1 MTPDALAGAVPA
13 LVAVI
18 APVFAGAGLGWIW
31 VRLGR
36 PFDAAMVSDLASN
49 VGTPFLVFAA
59 LTKLDMAPAAL
70 AEMAAA
76 ALLGYA
82 LAGAA
87 AALALAAARLS
98 WRDYLPALV
107 FGNAGNMGLP
117 LCLFA
122 YGDAGLA
129 LAVAYFAVTTMLQF
143 TLGVGIAAGTMS
155 PARVLRTPVLYAVA
169 AALAFILA
177 DTKPPAWLANTAQL
191 LGGLTIPLMLMALG
205 VSLARLK
212 VASVGR
218 AAALSVLRLAGGAAC
233 GIAAAEIMGLAG
245 AARGV
250 LVIQAAMPVAVF
262 NYLFALHYKRAA
274 AEVAGMVL
282 ISTLLSFAG
291 LPFLLL
297 YLL

>member
-1 MTPDALAGAVPA
+1 MTLDALAGAMPA

-31 VRLGR
+31 ARLGR

-76 ALLGYA
+76 ALLGY
-82 LAGAA
+82 
-87 AALALAAARLS
+87 ALALAAARLS

-143 TLGVGIAAGTMS
+143 TLGVGIAAGAMS

-177 DTKPPAWLANTAQL
+177 GTKPPAWLANTAQL

-218 AAALSVLRLAGGAAC
+218 AAALSVLRVAGGAAC
-233 GIAAAEIMGLAG
+233 GIAAAEIMGLSG

-250 LVIQAAMPVAVF
+250 LVIQTAMPVAVF